1 MVSRTSTFLY
11 KMITCPIDVKDK
23 KVVELWLQYCCTYTA
38 DVSLEK
44 PVLHREKKGG
54 IQQYE
59 TYYKQLDLYYQF
71 SHRMQKVIDED
82 WLGDQRAKTETADHE
97 VSDKGKADLHCQMQI
112 LWKAASTRLAIPG
125 M

>member
-1 MVSRTSTFLY
+1 MFHW
-11 KMITCPIDVKDK
+11 KN
-23 KVVELWLQYCCTYTA
+23 
-38 DVSLEK
+38 

-82 WLGDQRAKTETADHE
+82 WLGDQRAKTEMQIMKYLT
-97 VSDKGKADLHCQMQI
+97 KGKQTYIARCRYCGKLLPLGSPFQVCDNCYGRDSSGRRRSH
-112 LWKAASTRLAIPG
+112 R
-125 M
+125 

>member
-1 MVSRTSTFLY
+1 M
-11 KMITCPIDVKDK
+11 
-23 KVVELWLQYCCTYTA
+23 VELWLQYCCTYTA

-71 SHRMQKVIDED
+71 STRLGKNIDADRLVRE
-82 WLGDQRAKTETADHE
+82 REKTEETIMRYLAKNKKDYI
-97 VSDKGKADLHCQMQI
+97 GKCRYCGAPLPVG
-112 LWKAASTRLAIPG
+112 STFMVCDRCYRETRRRRG
-125 M
+125 